1 MGVLPTNLLKE
12 TKLILIY
19 ENRTMDVRLVSPVF
33 NLENQQRLTVKIT
46 SPHSSSILSSS
57 LDRTF
62 ELLLFHS

>member
-1 MGVLPTNLLKE
+1 MGVLPTNLPKE